1 MKYCP
6 ECGFEFSDDEN
17 FCPKCG
23 KYVPGRAKPVE
34 EIPKEPEENNDEII
48 EKLFDKAPEET
59 GESTPCGEKNFR
71 EAFKENIS
79 ADKPFEDL
87 STPSVW
93 SFVLTLFLCS
103 IPFVGFIY
111 LFVLAFGGT
120 KYRAKKNYA
129 RAIFLY
135 AFLIAVAVSLLVIFM
150 VFFRGNEVLTFLAF
164 LSEKINFL

>member
-23 KYVPGRAKPVE
+23 KYVPGKAKPVE
-34 EIPKEPEENNDEII
+34 KITEEPKETDDEII
-48 EKLFDKAPEET
+48 ERLLDKAPEKAE
-59 GESTPCGEKNFR
+59 ESAPSGEKNFK
-71 EAFKENIS
+71 EAFEENIS
-79 ADKPFEDL
+79 SEKPFEDL

-111 LFVLAFGGT
+111 LLVLAFGGT

-129 RAIFLY
+129 RATFLY
-135 AFLIAVAVSLLVIFM
+135 AFLIAVAVSLFVIFM
-150 VFFRGNEVLTFLAF
+150 VFYRGNEVAAFLAF
-164 LSEKINFL
+164 LSEKINSL